1 MKDLIIQYPKIFYS
15 ILTIITLLIFRLII
29 NKTIRKVGKINDY
42 KNARTKLII
51 KYFNIIMSIVAF
63 LVLSLIWGVDFRNLG
78 LFFSSVFAVI
88 GIALFAQWS
97 IISNITSGVILFFS
111 FPFKIGDK
119 IRIQDKDFPLDATIE
134 DIRAFNVNLR
144 TDEGEL
150 VTYPTSLFLQK
161 AITVLNPENQ
171 DDGSESV

>member
-1 MKDLIIQYPKIFYS
+1 MKEIIIQNKEILYS
-15 ILTIITLLIFRLII
+15 FLTIIILLILRLVI
-29 NKTIRKVGKINDY
+29 NKTIRKIGKINDY

-51 KYFNIIMSIVAF
+51 RYFNILMLLLAF
-63 LVLSLIWGVDFRNLG
+63 IVLSFIWSIDFRNLG

-97 IISNITSGVILFFS
+97 IISNITSGVILFFA

-119 IRIQDKDFPLDATIE
+119 IRIQDKDFPVDATIE

-144 TDEGEL
+144 TDEDEL

-161 AITVLNPENQ
+161 AITVLNSESH

>member
-1 MKDLIIQYPKIFYS
+1 MKEIIIQNKEIIYS
-15 ILTIITLLIFRLII
+15 FLTIIILLILRLII
-29 NKTIRKVGKINDY
+29 NKTIRKIGKINDY

-51 KYFNIIMSIVAF
+51 RYFNILMLLLAF
-63 LVLSLIWGVDFRNLG
+63 IVLSFIWGIDFRNLG

-97 IISNITSGVILFFS
+97 IISNITSGVILFFA

-161 AITVLNPENQ
+161 AVTVLNPDNQ

>member
-1 MKDLIIQYPKIFYS
+1 MKEIIIQNKEIIYS
-15 ILTIITLLIFRLII
+15 FLTIIILLILRLVI
-29 NKTIRKVGKINDY
+29 NKTIRKIGKINDY

-51 KYFNIIMSIVAF
+51 RYFNILMLLLAF
-63 LVLSLIWGVDFRNLG
+63 IVLSFIWGIDFRNLG

-97 IISNITSGVILFFS
+97 IISNITSGVILFFA

-161 AITVLNPENQ
+161 AVTVLNPDNQ

>member
-1 MKDLIIQYPKIFYS
+1 MKEIIIQNKEILYS
-15 ILTIITLLIFRLII
+15 FLTIIILLILRLVI
-29 NKTIRKVGKINDY
+29 NKTIRKIGKINDY

-51 KYFNIIMSIVAF
+51 RYFNILMLLLAF
-63 LVLSLIWGVDFRNLG
+63 IVLSFIWGIDFRNLG

-97 IISNITSGVILFFS
+97 IISNITSGVILFFA

-161 AITVLNPENQ
+161 AVTVLNPDNQ